1 MAGRVRQIIHLDM
14 DAFYASVEMLD
25 NPALKGKPVIVG
37 GPRQRGVVSAA
48 SYEARKYGV
57 HSAQPMA
64 TAMTLCPQGTFLP
77 VRMARYKE
85 ISDQVFEIFFRFT
98 PLVEPLSIDEAFL
111 DVTGSQKLFGP
122 AEEIARQI
130 KKLVREET
138 GLTISAGV
146 APSKLVAKIASDFQK
161 PDGLTIVNEVDVRLF
176 LEPLSID
183 KLWGV
188 GKVTQKDLSLLNV
201 KTIGDLSR
209 LPKDLLRRR
218 FGQQGLQLYFLSK
231 GIDDREVQPERKV
244 KSLGREETF
253 SEDILEKEKAEKE
266 LLGLSHRVAKR
277 LRKYGVGGRT
287 ITLKITYNNFI
298 QITRSQT
305 IPAATDDGRIIY
317 RTCRKLLEKTEIG
330 RKPVRLLGISL
341 SLLTRP
347 GEGQLFLFDQTNNNA
362 LKKGARLNRA
372 LDAIQEKYGDEAI
385 GPGTSLD
392 Y

>member
-1 MAGRVRQIIHLDM
+1 MGTRVRQIIHLDM
-14 DAFYASVEMLD
+14 DAFYASVEVLD

-37 GPRQRGVVSAA
+37 GPRQRGVVTAA

-64 TAMTLCPQGTFLP
+64 TAMGLCPQGIFLP

-85 ISDQVFEIFFRFT
+85 VSDQIFEIFFRFT

-111 DVTGSQKLFGP
+111 DVTASVKLFGP
-122 AEEIARQI
+122 AEEIAGQI
-130 KKLVREET
+130 RKLVREDI
-138 GLTISAGV
+138 GLTVSAGV
-146 APSKLVAKIASDFQK
+146 APSKLVAKIASDLNK
-161 PDGLTIVNEVDVRLF
+161 PDGLTVVPEGNVRSF
-176 LEPLSID
+176 LDPLSID

-209 LPKDLLRRR
+209 LPKDLLQRR

-253 SEDILEKEKAEKE
+253 SEDILEKEKAGKE
-266 LLGLSHRVAKR
+266 LLVLSHRVAKR
-277 LRKYGVGGRT
+277 LRRHGVGGRT
-287 ITLKITYNNFI
+287 ITLKVTYNNFI

-305 IPAATDDGRIIY
+305 LPAATDDGRTIY
-317 RTCRKLLEKTEIG
+317 RSCRDLMEKTEIG
-330 RKPVRLLGISL
+330 RKPVRLLGIYL
-341 SLLTRP
+341 SLLTKP
-347 GEGQLFLFDQTNNNA
+347 GGGQLLLFDQNNG
-362 LKKGARLNRA
+362 LKKGAQLNRA
-372 LDAIQEKYGDEAI
+372 LDAIQDKYGDQAI
-385 GPGTSLD
+385 RPGSLID
-392 Y
+392 

>member
-1 MAGRVRQIIHLDM
+1 MASRVKQIIHLDM

-85 ISDQVFEIFFRFT
+85 ISDQIFEIFFRFT

-111 DVTGSQKLFGP
+111 DVTGSVKLFGP

-130 KKLVREET
+130 KKLVREEM
-138 GLTISAGV
+138 GLTVSAGV
-146 APSKLVAKIASDFQK
+146 APSKLVAKIASDLQK
-161 PDGLTIVNEVDVRLF
+161 PDGLTIVSEENVRSF
-176 LEPLSID
+176 LEPLPID

-266 LLGLSHRVAKR
+266 LLALSHRVAKR

-317 RTCRKLLEKTEIG
+317 RTCRELLEKTEIG

-347 GEGQLFLFDQTNNNA
+347 GEGQLFLFDQNNNNV

-372 LDAIQEKYGDEAI
+372 LDAIQEKYGDQAI

>member
-1 MAGRVRQIIHLDM
+1 MGTRVRQIIHLDM
-14 DAFYASVEMLD
+14 DAFYASVEVLD
-25 NPALKGKPVIVG
+25 APALKGKPVIVG

-64 TAMTLCPQGTFLP
+64 TALGLCPQGIFLP

-85 ISDQVFEIFFRFT
+85 VSDQIFEIFFRFT

-111 DVTGSQKLFGP
+111 DVTGSLKLFGP
-122 AEEIARQI
+122 AEGIAGQI
-130 KKLVREET
+130 RKLVREDI
-138 GLTISAGV
+138 GLTVSAGV
-146 APSKLVAKIASDFQK
+146 APSKLVAKIASDLNK
-161 PDGLTIVNEVDVRLF
+161 PDGLTVVPEGNVRSF
-176 LEPLSID
+176 LDPLSID

-209 LPKDLLRRR
+209 LPKDLLQRR

-231 GIDDREVQPERKV
+231 GIDDREVQPERKI

-253 SEDILEKEKAEKE
+253 SEDILEKEKAGKA
-266 LLGLSHRVAKR
+266 LLVLSHRVAKR
-277 LRKYGVGGRT
+277 LRRHGVGGRT
-287 ITLKITYNNFI
+287 ITLKVTYNNFL

-305 IPAATDDGRIIY
+305 LPAATDDGRTIY
-317 RTCRKLLEKTEIG
+317 RSCRDLLEKTEIG
-330 RKPVRLLGISL
+330 RKPVRLLGIYL
-341 SLLTRP
+341 SLLTKP
-347 GEGQLFLFDQTNNNA
+347 GGGQLPLFDQNG
-362 LKKGARLNRA
+362 LKKGAQLNRA
-372 LDAIQEKYGDEAI
+372 LDAIQDKYGDQAI
-385 GPGTSLD
+385 RPGSLMD

>member
-1 MAGRVRQIIHLDM
+1 MGTRVRQIIHLDM
-14 DAFYASVEMLD
+14 DAFYASVEVLD
-25 NPALKGKPVIVG
+25 APALKGKPVIVG

-64 TAMTLCPQGTFLP
+64 TAMALCPQGIFLP

-85 ISDQVFEIFFRFT
+85 VSDQVFEIFFRFT

-111 DVTGSQKLFGP
+111 DVTASVKLFGP
-122 AEEIARQI
+122 AEGIAGQI
-130 KKLVREET
+130 RKLVREDI
-138 GLTISAGV
+138 GLTVSAGV
-146 APSKLVAKIASDFQK
+146 APSKLVAKIASDLHK
-161 PDGLTIVNEVDVRLF
+161 PDGLTVVPEGNVRSF
-176 LEPLSID
+176 LDPLSID

-209 LPKDLLRRR
+209 LPKDLLQRR

-244 KSLGREETF
+244 KSIGREETF
-253 SEDILEKEKAEKE
+253 SEDILEKEKAGKA
-266 LLGLSHRVAKR
+266 LLVLSHRVAKR
-277 LRKYGVGGRT
+277 LRRHGIGGRT
-287 ITLKITYNNFI
+287 ITLKVTYQHFI

-305 IPAATDDGRIIY
+305 LPAATDDGRTIY
-317 RTCRKLLEKTEIG
+317 RTCRDLMEKTEVG
-330 RKPVRLLGISL
+330 RKPVRLLGIYL
-341 SLLTRP
+341 SLLTKP
-347 GEGQLFLFDQTNNNA
+347 GGGQLLLFDQNNG

-372 LDAIQEKYGDEAI
+372 LDTIQDKYGDQAI
-385 GPGTSLD
+385 QPGSLIEN
-392 Y
+392 

>member
-1 MAGRVRQIIHLDM
+1 MGARVRQIIHLDM
-14 DAFYASVEMLD
+14 DAFYASVEVLD
-25 NPALKGKPVIVG
+25 NSALKGKAVIVG

-64 TAMTLCPQGTFLP
+64 TAMGLCPQGIFLP

-85 ISDQVFEIFFRFT
+85 VSDQIFEIFFRFT

-111 DVTGSQKLFGP
+111 DVTASAKLFGP
-122 AEEIARQI
+122 AEGIAGRI
-130 KKLVREET
+130 RKLVREDI

-146 APSKLVAKIASDFQK
+146 APSKLVAKIASDLNK
-161 PDGLTIVNEVDVRLF
+161 PDGLTVVPEGKVRSF
-176 LEPLSID
+176 LGPLSID
-183 KLWGV
+183 RLWGV

-209 LPKDLLRRR
+209 LPKDLLQRR

-231 GIDDREVQPERKV
+231 GIDDREVQPERKI

-253 SEDILEKEKAEKE
+253 SEDILDKERAEKE
-266 LLGLSHRVAKR
+266 LLDLSHRVAKR
-277 LRKYGVGGRT
+277 LRRHGVGGRT
-287 ITLKITYNNFI
+287 ITLKVTYHNFI

-305 IPAATDDGRIIY
+305 LPAATDDGRIIY
-317 RTCRKLLEKTEIG
+317 RSCRDLLQKTEIG
-330 RKPVRLLGISL
+330 RKPIRLLGIYL
-341 SLLTRP
+341 SLLTKP
-347 GEGQLFLFDQTNNNA
+347 GGGQLLLFDQNNG
-362 LKKGARLNRA
+362 LKKGAQLNRA
-372 LDAIQEKYGDEAI
+372 LDTIQDKYGDQAI
-385 GPGTSLD
+385 RPASLID